1 MYSFYL
7 LFYFRFF
14 VLVLHCYCEITSE
27 IVNVRN
33 RGFFHNTCF
42 KKKNNNN
49 NLCLKYLGEMENFSQ
64 K

>member
-7 LFYFRFF
+7 LLYFRFF

-27 IVNVRN
+27 ILNVRN
-33 RGFFHNTCF
+33 KGFCHNTCF

-49 NLCLKYLGEMENFSQ
+49 LYLKYLREMENFSQ